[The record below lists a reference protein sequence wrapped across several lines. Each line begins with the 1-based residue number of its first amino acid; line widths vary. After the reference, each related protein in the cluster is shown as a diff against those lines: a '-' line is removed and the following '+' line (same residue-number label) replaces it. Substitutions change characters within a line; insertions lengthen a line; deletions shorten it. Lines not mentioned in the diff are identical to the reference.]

1 MGVAWRSKLDV
12 FEVVEVLELELEL
25 ELEVGGGD
33 QVEVEVVCG
42 GGS

>member
-1 MGVAWRSKLDV
+1 VGVAWRSKLDV
-12 FEVVEVLELELEL
+12 FEVVEVVELELEG
-25 ELEVGGGD
+25 GGGD